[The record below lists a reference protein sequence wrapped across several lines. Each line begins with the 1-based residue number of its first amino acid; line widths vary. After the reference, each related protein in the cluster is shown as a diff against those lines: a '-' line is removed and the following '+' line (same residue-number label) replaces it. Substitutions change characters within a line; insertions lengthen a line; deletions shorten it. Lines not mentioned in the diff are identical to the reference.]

1 MAGLAERAGVA
12 LNTVKAAEAGA
23 DSRRST
29 IEELEATFKDHDILF
44 APGAIGVKMVWAEG
58 LRPESAEVREAVL
71 FALNAQRK
79 SRGQAPFIDL
89 GDEP

>member
-12 LNTVKAAEAGA
+12 LNTVKAVEAGA

-29 IEELEATFKDHDILF
+29 IEVLEATFKDHDILF

-58 LRPESAEVREAVL
+58 LRPESGKGSGAVR
-71 FALNAQRK
+71 AQRAK
-79 SRGQAPFIDL
+79 E
-89 GDEP
+89 EPRAGAVHRSEG